1 MIYLLL
7 DTNIYLDMRFKRHS
21 SVPPELEGR
30 LDSFL
35 SERLGDIRL
44 IVPRCVEGEYKR
56 SITKIYDQ
64 SLHTV
69 STIAKLIENWQ
80 YPVSMHE
87 LDEISQLHEL
97 QEFFTRIK
105 RQVKEKQAAETDDDW
120 LEKFFAADYSIV
132 VPTSFKVLFAA
143 VQRKVDHR
151 MPFSNGGGLTDAI
164 LVEIATNPRK
174 YLERF
179 NASEDEIWLVSR
191 DKDFRQGE
199 ELHPELVAEAERNG
213 VRLKLKPM
221 FIQTLKTLGF
231 DATPEELDSEEQIA
245 SEPSERGLTL
255 GDILDIG
262 QTIAIAANEYRKTLS
277 QLGQMLALYSERN
290 LLPIMETIDPL
301 LIGPGMHRQVEDKED
316 DDTSSETEAD
326 TSPEIKPDD
335 NQAQQ
340 PDNDSPTW
348 TNQTQTLKSTK
359 INR

>member
-21 SVPPELEGR
+21 SVPAELEGR

-35 SERLGDIRL
+35 SERLDDIRL

-56 SITKIYDQ
+56 GIRKIYEQ

-69 STIAKLIENWQ
+69 STIAKAIENWQ

-87 LDEISQLHEL
+87 LDEISQLPKL
-97 QEFFTRIK
+97 QQIFTRMK
-105 RQVKEKQAAETDDDW
+105 RQVKEKQAAETDIDW
-120 LEKFFAADYSIV
+120 LERLFAADYSIV
-132 VPTSFKVLFAA
+132 VPTSSEVLFAA
-143 VQRKVDHR
+143 VQREVDHQ

-191 DKDFRQGE
+191 DRDFRQGE

-231 DATPEELDSEEQIA
+231 DTTPEELESEERLA
-245 SEPSERGLTL
+245 SKSSERDLTL
-255 GDILDIG
+255 GDILDFG
-262 QTIAIAANEYRKTLS
+262 QTFAIAANEYRKTLS
-277 QLGQMLALYSERN
+277 QLGQIFALYSKQGM
-290 LLPIMETIDPL
+290 LPMIEAIDSY
-301 LIGPGMHRQVEDKED
+301 LIGPSMHRQVEDKED
-316 DDTSSETEAD
+316 DDTSSETKAD
-326 TSPEIKPDD
+326 TSPEINPDD
-335 NQAQQ
+335 DQAEQ
-340 PDNDSPTW
+340 PDNDSPDIDEPDSNSETDQ
-348 TNQTQTLKSTK
+348 N
-359 INR
+359 